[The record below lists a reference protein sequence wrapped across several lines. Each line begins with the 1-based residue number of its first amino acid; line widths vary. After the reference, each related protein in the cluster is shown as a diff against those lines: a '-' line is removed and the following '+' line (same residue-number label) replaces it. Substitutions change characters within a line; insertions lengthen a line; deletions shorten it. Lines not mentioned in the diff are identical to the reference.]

1 MHKVGQGK
9 GAPPRTL
16 LTCEV
21 LIVSEPILGIDIAKA
36 KFDVCLLQN
45 ERFHHRQF
53 ANNPPGFVLLDAWL
67 ASMGAGTLHACL
79 EATSTYGLALA
90 QHLHSADHK
99 VSVVNPFQIKAFANS
114 TLRRTK
120 TDRVDAKTIA
130 RFCQALRPMLWHPT
144 PPETAQ
150 LQALVRRLE
159 ALQAMHGQ
167 ERNRLQVPGLLP
179 EVRSSIEAMLATL
192 EAHMATMRQQIKEH
206 IDRHP
211 DLKAQ
216 KDLLTSIPGIG
227 QSTAQVLL
235 AEVGDFGAYSSAR
248 ALAAQAG
255 LVPAQHQSGSS
266 VRGKAFLSKR
276 GNSRLRH
283 ALYWPAIVA
292 LRKNPLLVP
301 FAQRKRAEGKDNLVI
316 IAAAMRRLLHLA
328 FGVLRHRRPFDPNY
342 LPSRT

>member
-1 MHKVGQGK
+1 M
-9 GAPPRTL
+9 A
-16 LTCEV
+16 EA
-21 LIVSEPILGIDIAKA
+21 ILGIDIAKA
-36 KFDVCLLQN
+36 KFDVCLLKD
-45 ERFHHRQF
+45 ERFQHRQF
-53 ANNPPGFVLLDAWL
+53 PNDPPGFAQLDHWL
-67 ASMGAGTLHACL
+67 ATQGVDTLHACL
-79 EATSTYGLALA
+79 EATSTYGQALA
-90 QHLHSADHK
+90 AHLHSAGHQ
-99 VSVVNPFQIKAFANS
+99 VSVVNPLQIKAFANS

-130 RFCQALRPMLWHPT
+130 RFCQALRPGLWHPT
-144 PPETAQ
+144 PPEIAE

-159 ALQAMHGQ
+159 ALQAMQAQ
-167 ERNRLQVPGLLP
+167 ERNRLGVPGLP
-179 EVRSSIEAMLATL
+179 ASVRSSIAAMLEAL
-192 EAHMATMRQQIKEH
+192 EAQMGAIRQQIKEH

-227 QSTAQVLL
+227 PITAHALL

-276 GNSRLRH
+276 GNARLRR
-283 ALYWPAIVA
+283 ALYWPAVVA
-292 LRKNPLLVP
+292 LRYNPSLAA

-328 FGVLRHRRPFDPNY
+328 FAVLRHRRPFDPNY
-342 LPSRT
+342 LPLRA